1 MKNTLNNFII
11 CLFLTLTSGLCLS
24 EPIKSLR
31 EELLQKAVIADEVGA
46 TYPNDAI
53 IAVISR
59 AYEFGSGKSKFCSPD
74 ITITNLSSVGVKTLI
89 FTAVYF
95 QTVNGVSRHV
105 GQSHGKYSLE
115 PNDAVT
121 RSFYQLETSSCDRI
135 VAYGQVT
142 ACFMRNGVDC
152 SGKFRASD
160 AGKIPV
166 FKYSSKSN

>member
-24 EPIKSLR
+24 EPLKSR
-31 EELLQKAVIADEVGA
+31 KEELLLKAVIVDEVGA

-74 ITITNLSSVGVKTLI
+74 ITITNLSNVGVKNLI
-89 FTAVYF
+89 FTAFYF

-105 GQSHGKYSLE
+105 GQSHGRYSLA

-121 RSFYQLETSSCDRI
+121 RSFYQLETSSCDGI
-135 VAYGQVT
+135 VAYGKVT
-142 ACFMRNGVDC
+142 ACFMRTGVDC
-152 SGKFRASD
+152 SDKFRASD
-160 AGKIPV
+160 SGKIPLY
-166 FKYSSKSN
+166 KYSSK